1 MKRLVVLVAAF
12 AMLMVSPG
20 TASADALQGTGCIMF
35 NAEGDRVYVP
45 EAEYRVTINT
55 YQGNGVLV
63 CTGDVDDTGVPVP
76 GSFLVGLYADDV
88 CFAKGQDTDII
99 RQTTAPN
106 GTATLVCRFNY
117 SSP

>member
-12 AMLMVSPG
+12 AMLMALPG

-63 CTGDVDDTGVPVP
+63 CTGDVDDTGDLGP
-76 GSFLVGLYADDV
+76 SRVGLYADDV
-88 CFAKGQDTDII
+88 CFAKGQDTDLI
-99 RQTTAPN
+99 RQTTASN